1 VNFVA
6 GALSKFLSTMVTYPY
21 STVKVNMQGKK
32 SRRGLLMILLE
43 IYVAYGL
50 KGFYKGIGSK
60 LLGTVLNMAIMM
72 VLYERSKQKFR
83 SLLMK
88 EKSES
93 KDNKQ

>member
-21 STVKVNMQGKK
+21 STLKVNMQGKK
-32 SRRGLLMILLE
+32 SRRGLLMVLLE

-60 LLGTVLNMAIMM
+60 LIGTVLNMAIMM

-83 SLLMK
+83 ALLK
-88 EKSES
+88 KSKS
-93 KDNKQ
+93 QNKDKKQ